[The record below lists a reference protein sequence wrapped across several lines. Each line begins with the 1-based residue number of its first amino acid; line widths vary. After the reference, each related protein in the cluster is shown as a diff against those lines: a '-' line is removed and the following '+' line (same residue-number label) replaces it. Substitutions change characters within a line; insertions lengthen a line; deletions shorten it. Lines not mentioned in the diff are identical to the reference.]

1 MKVIITGGTGFIGGY
16 IAHEFIVMGYDVTLI
31 VRNKS
36 SIEYIK
42 MKYQKYNFKENI
54 HFINSDLENLD
65 IKDFKHI
72 KYDIWIHTAW
82 GGVNREEINDE
93 LVHYNNFIISQ
104 KCIKIAH
111 ELGCG
116 VFCDTGS
123 RAECGND
130 EDIISEYT
138 QGLPINVYGSKK
150 MDFYRYALAY
160 SEKNNIKY
168 IHFRLFSV
176 TGVKD
181 HPWSVVML
189 ACTHFIK
196 NENLTLGSC
205 EQMWN
210 YIDVRDVA
218 KSIQLIVKKVISDDT
233 YQYQELDNR
242 IINIANF
249 HSKKLREYIEEIH
262 KLCDCTIPLSFGKE
276 IGFDS
281 NPDTTRL
288 KTILP
293 ELKQRVFSETIK
305 DILKSMSIYKG

>member
-1 MKVIITGGTGFIGGY
+1 MRIIITGGMGFIGNY
-16 IAHEFIVMGYDVTLI
+16 IVHEFLAEGYDVTL
-31 VRNKS
+31 VARNKS
-36 SIEYIK
+36 GIGQMKAECQEY
-42 MKYQKYNFKENI
+42 YFKERLHI
-54 HFINSDLENLD
+54 INSDLERLD
-65 IKDFKHI
+65 IKDFKQI
-72 KYDIWIHTAW
+72 KYDVWIHTAW
-82 GGVNREEINDE
+82 SGVNREEINDE

-123 RAECGND
+123 RAECGD
-130 EDIISEYT
+130 EEYIISEYT
-138 QGLPINVYGSKK
+138 QGIPMNMYGSKK

-160 SEKNNIKY
+160 SEKNNMKY

-189 ACTHFIK
+189 ACTHFMK
-196 NENLTLGSC
+196 NESLTLGSC

-218 KSIQLIVKKVISDDT
+218 KSIQLIVKKVFSDDT
-233 YQYQELDNR
+233 YQYQEFDNR

-249 HSKKLREYIEEIH
+249 HSKKLREYIEDIH
-262 KLCDCTIPLSFGKE
+262 KLCDCTIPLNFGKE
-276 IGFDS
+276 IGFNS

-305 DILKSMSIYKG
+305 DILKSMSNI